1 MDLEL
6 IELAKLEAWMD
17 EAEADFVKRA
27 SALVS
32 SLSAEIEPVLSQAK
46 RSGGNLPDTFE
57 MPGRKRYMSLF
68 WDFLYTSMVS
78 GYKDGKGATEALRK
92 KRQRRKELARRG
104 GSWIEPVTD
113 PQEYLPTE
121 ALQWLDKWTDHFGK
135 DYYNELTSA
144 VVDTLRLGMMQGGS
158 IIDIMD
164 GLSRVLNG
172 PQFNAHRLE
181 VIARTNLTTAY
192 NQGRLQ
198 SYWEDSDFIKAVR
211 YSAILDKR
219 VTLIC
224 KERHGKIIPLTDI
237 KTLQENTPPMH
248 YNCRSLLAPVD
259 DIEFSEL
266 AKEKNF
272 RESMDFSKVVPPSP
286 GFGEFRV
293 NYKGMPQPPPAVP
306 EAPPPPSPAAPTDP
320 RAAKIEA
327 IRAIMARQ
335 AGNSVDHS
343 LEVGKAVF
351 DAVESEMP
359 ANWMD
364 IDGRSNKLISENSAK
379 TNVILERMK
388 SGEITQAQGLQEL
401 KELQAEF
408 SKKIE
413 EVNNVRKMFTD
424 KLWDIMGQLRK
435 FGNESPLNL
444 AYTKAVKSRAK
455 LIQDSA
461 KYFPADWW
469 EEANNTTL
477 QVVSERN
484 RAYYSPSAN
493 AIGLQK
499 NEPLRHV
506 IHECSHMMDNLNP
519 DVGSTVMQYFNRR
532 TAGLKLGSLKKE
544 VNWMYDKHEK
554 YYPGSGF
561 YHPYMAK
568 FYSTTT
574 EITSMTMP
582 NLAGENHDFYKQIE
596 QDRETMEFVTG
607 LLLTV

>member
-1 MDLEL
+1 MDLEI

-17 EAEADFVKRA
+17 EAEADFMERT

-32 SLSAEIEPVLSQAK
+32 SLAAELEPVAAQA
-46 RSGGNLPDTFE
+46 RRTGGNLPDSFE
-57 MPGRKRYMSLF
+57 MPGRKRFNSLF
-68 WDFLYTSMVS
+68 WDFLYTSMVR
-78 GYKDGKGATEALRK
+78 GMQDGRKDTAALRNK
-92 KRQRRKELARRG
+92 RKELARRENA
-104 GSWIEPVTD
+104 WIEPVTN
-113 PQEYLPTE
+113 PEEYLPTE
-121 ALQWLDKWTDHFGK
+121 ALQWIDKWTDHFGG
-135 DYYNELTSA
+135 DYYGGLTSA
-144 VVDTLRLGMMQGGS
+144 VVSTLRMGMMQGAS
-158 IIDIMD
+158 IPDIM
-164 GLSRVLNG
+164 GSLSTVLTG
-172 PQFNAHRLE
+172 PEFGQRRLE

-211 YSAILDKR
+211 YSAVLDKR

-224 KERHGKIIPLTDI
+224 RQRHGKIIPLSDI

-248 YNCRSLLAPVD
+248 YNCRSLLAPID
-259 DIEFSEL
+259 DIEFSQI

-293 NYKGMPQPPPAVP
+293 NYKGMPQPPDATPAVT
-306 EAPPPPSPAAPTDP
+306 PPPATIPAAPVDP
-320 RAAKIEA
+320 RAVKIEA

-335 AGNSVDHS
+335 AQNEVDHC

-364 IDGRSNKLISENSAK
+364 IDGRSNKLIAENAGK
-379 TNVILERMK
+379 MNAILERMK
-388 SGEITQAQGLQEL
+388 NGEITQAQGLQEL
-401 KELQAEF
+401 KELQSAF
-408 SKKIE
+408 SGKIE
-413 EVNNVRKMFTD
+413 EITGIKKVFTG

-444 AYTKAVKSRAK
+444 SYTRPLKARAK

-469 EEANNTTL
+469 EEANNKTL
-477 QVVSERN
+477 QIVPERS

-493 AIGLQK
+493 KIGLQK
-499 NEPLRHV
+499 GDPLQTA
-506 IHECSHMMDNLNP
+506 IHECSHMMDNLNIN
-519 DVGSTVMQYFNRR
+519 VGETVMQYFDRR
-532 TAGLKLGSLKKE
+532 TAGLSLRSLKE
-544 VNWMYDKHEK
+544 VNWMYDNHEK

-582 NLAGENHDFYKQIE
+582 NLAGESHDFFKQIE
-596 QDRETMEFVTG
+596 QDRETMEFVAG